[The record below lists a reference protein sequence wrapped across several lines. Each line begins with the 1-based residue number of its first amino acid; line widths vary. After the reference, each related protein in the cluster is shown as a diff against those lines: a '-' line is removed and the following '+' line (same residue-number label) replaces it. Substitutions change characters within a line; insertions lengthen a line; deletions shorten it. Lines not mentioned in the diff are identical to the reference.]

1 MKTIARFYFA
11 VVIAAACALAIGG
24 VLSWGLGNGYSS
36 LRRDNLSGSM
46 LLGFFVVVA
55 LTAFSAIFYKL
66 YGFLS
71 HR

>member
-24 VLSWGLGNGYSS
+24 GVSWSLGNGYNS
-36 LRRDNLSGSM
+36 LRHDNLSGSV
-46 LLGFFVVVA
+46 LLGFFVVVTV
-55 LTAFSAIFYKL
+55 TAFSAIFYKL